1 MTGAC
6 WLRPAAA
13 LAAWLIVSAA
23 TPHDESL
30 RLYESGKYLDSASL
44 AATADTASSIAL
56 AARATLAHAIYVAD
70 PAQRAA
76 GVQRGEELAGKA
88 LSIDPDH
95 VEAHLAL
102 VIALHQKT
110 LATTP
115 IGAYFRGYA
124 TEARS
129 HLKTVLRLDPDNPG
143 AHLLLGGWHFE
154 IVRLAGP
161 AVAVILFE
169 AELTDGRA
177 AFAKAIALMPGSIV
191 PRYEFAR
198 ALLLNDADTNRT
210 EAAHLLRAA
219 LQATPTD
226 YLDKMIATRAG
237 ALLDAMKSGSSV
249 TLSRALH

>member
-6 WLRPAAA
+6 WLRPTAA

-23 TPHDESL
+23 APYDECV
-30 RLYESGKYLDSASL
+30 RLYESGKYLDAASL
-44 AATADTASSIAL
+44 AATADTASGIAL
-56 AARATLAHAIYVAD
+56 AARATLVHAIYVAD

-76 GVQRGEELAGKA
+76 EVQRGEDLARKA
-88 LSIDPDH
+88 LSIDPGH
-95 VEAHLAL
+95 IEAHLQL

-115 IGAYFRGYA
+115 ISAYFRGYA
-124 TEARS
+124 TEALS
-129 HLKTVLRLDPDNPG
+129 HLKTVLRLDPDNPW

-161 AVAVILFE
+161 VVAGILFE

-198 ALLLNDADTNRT
+198 VLLLNDTDTNRT

-249 TLSRALH
+249 ALSRALH

>member
-30 RLYESGKYLDSASL
+30 RLYESGKYLDAASL
-44 AATADTASSIAL
+44 ASTADAASSTAL

-88 LSIDPDH
+88 LSIDPGH
-95 VEAHLAL
+95 VEARLQL

-129 HLKTVLRLDPDNPG
+129 HLKTALRLDPDNPF
-143 AHLLLGGWHFE
+143 AHALLGGWHFE

-161 AVAVILFE
+161 VLAGILFE

-191 PRYEFAR
+191 LRYEFAR

-210 EAAHLLRAA
+210 EAVRLLRAA
-219 LQATPTD
+219 LQATPTND
-226 YLDKMIATRAG
+226 LDKMIAARAG